1 MKVTS
6 SIGFRLTLIF
16 VVTTTALIT
25 ALGAYNY
32 FGDKRRLETQLQ
44 AQTQRVISRLQTA
57 LPSPL
62 WNFDAKQVE
71 DTVLAEMGDPE
82 VSGIMVFDSKKVLAS
97 GRIRDDSGNIAVAKI
112 GSSPK
117 DEKVTADIQF
127 NDAGK
132 LSEAG
137 TVEVYMSRIQMDAT
151 LRGVIIE
158 IVAQVFILNIAL
170 ILALMV
176 SLKSVLFK
184 SINSLRDALE
194 TISSGD
200 ADLTQRLHVH
210 HADEIGD
217 IAGLFNVFVE
227 RLHGVI
233 QQVRQNSDALGY
245 VASEIASGNM
255 DLSSR
260 TERQASA
267 LEETSASMQELTSR
281 VKRNAD
287 SAREANNMAGAASIV
302 ADRGGAVVSKVMVT
316 MGSINASSKKIV
328 DIISVIDG
336 IAFQTNI
343 LALNAA
349 VEAARAGEQGRGFA
363 VVASEVRAL
372 AGRSASAAKE
382 IKTLIGDS
390 VEKIEEGSNLVD
402 QAGSTMA
409 EIVQSVQGV
418 TTIMAQILTASNE
431 QMDGIGQVNEAIQ
444 EMDNVTQQNAALV
457 EEMAASTSSLS
468 SQASELVDV
477 VSVFTLKTDSGP
489 SAPPLTKAR
498 SHAAIPAAKTVALK
512 SIAVPTP
519 TLLKPA
525 AKPSQNAAATDGED
539 WKTF

>member
-32 FGDKRRLETQLQ
+32 FSDKRRLETQLQ
-44 AQTQRVISRLQTA
+44 AQTQRVVSRLQIA

-71 DTVLAEMGDPE
+71 DTVIAEMGDPE
-82 VSGIMVFDSKKVLAS
+82 VSGILVFDSKKVLAS
-97 GRIRDDSGNIAVAKI
+97 GRIRDDSGNITVAKT

-117 DEKVTADIQF
+117 DEKVTASIQF

-137 TVEVYMSRIQMDAT
+137 ALAVYMSRAQMDAT

-158 IVAQVFILNIAL
+158 ILAQVFILNIAL
-170 ILALMV
+170 ILALTV

-184 SINSLRDALE
+184 SIKSLRDALE

-200 ADLTQRLHVH
+200 ADLTQRLRVH
-210 HADEIGD
+210 RADEIGE

-233 QQVRQNSDALGY
+233 RQVRQNSDALGY
-245 VASEIASGNM
+245 VTSEIASGNM

-287 SAREANNMAGAASIV
+287 SAREANTMAGAASIV
-302 ADRGGAVVSKVMVT
+302 ADRGGAVVSKVIVT
-316 MGSINASSKKIV
+316 MDSINGSSKKIV

-372 AGRSASAAKE
+372 AGRSAAAAKE
-382 IKTLIGDS
+382 IKTLIADS
-390 VEKIEEGSNLVD
+390 VEKIEEGCNLVN

-418 TTIMAQILTASNE
+418 TIIMAQILSASNE

-457 EEMAASTSSLS
+457 EEMAASASSLS

-477 VSVFTLKTDSGP
+477 VSVFTLNTDSGP
-489 SAPPLTKAR
+489 SALPVTKAR
-498 SHAAIPAAKTVALK
+498 SHVAIPAAKAAARK
-512 SIAVPTP
+512 SFAAPAP
-519 TLLKPA
+519 RLPKPA
-525 AKPSQNAAATDGED
+525 AKPSKNLSAAVTED
-539 WKTF
+539 RKTF